1 MRPRIKSAAALGG
14 LLLLALTALTG
25 EPAMAPYRESLPD
38 GTVDWDAG
46 WIRTEASVP
55 LTAGVPRA
63 QALVE
68 SRRTA
73 LVKAQAAAL
82 RLALRLPVDAE
93 RRLESFEALK
103 VRVRGVVQG
112 GKVLSEETRGD
123 RTVVTLEVPINGVH
137 GIASEVAVVTLPPEP
152 EAPPPPPPPQARSRE
167 SSAPPPAPSQAPAPS
182 SLASFGAVTV
192 DGREAGLKPALQM
205 RIVDPQGNEV
215 YGPKTV
221 KPSRAREAMLARYF
235 TAPPEPQGTFGPGFF
250 TSPLLTL
257 ALIARPPL
265 ETAQR
270 EPSPRPRGEE
280 GLVVRAAA
288 ARGALRADVVV
299 TKEEAARLQEAG
311 RQSGILRDGKVRVIV
326 RPDVGG
332 VEGRRFTPASGGD
345 LWLTAR

>member
-1 MRPRIKSAAALGG
+1 MRLRMKSVAALAG
-14 LLLLALTALTG
+14 LLLLALTTLTG
-25 EPAMAPYRESLPD
+25 ETSLAPYRESLPD

-55 LTAGVPRA
+55 LPSGIPRA

-82 RLALRLPVDAE
+82 RLAMRLPVDAE

-103 VRVRGVVQG
+103 VRVRGIVQG
-112 GKVLSEETRGD
+112 GRVLSEETRGD
-123 RTVVTLEVPINGVH
+123 RTVVSLEVPINGVH
-137 GIASEVAVVTLPPEP
+137 GIASEVAVVTLPPPEP
-152 EAPPPPPPPQARSRE
+152 EPPPPAPQARSRE
-167 SSAPPPAPSQAPAPS
+167 TPAPPTPSQPPAAS
-182 SLASFGAVTV
+182 SLASFGDVTV
-192 DGREAGLKPALQM
+192 DGRDAGLKPALQM

-221 KPSRAREAMLARYF
+221 KPLRAREAMLARYV
-235 TAPPEPQGTFGPGFF
+235 TAPPEPQGTFGPAFSS
-250 TSPLLTL
+250 SPLLTL
-257 ALIARPPL
+257 AVIAWPPL
-265 ETAQR
+265 EMAQR
-270 EPSPRPRGEE
+270 EPTQRPRGEE

-288 ARGALRADVVV
+288 ARGTLRADVVV
-299 TKEEAARLQEAG
+299 TEEEAARLREAD
-311 RQSGILRDGKVRVIV
+311 RQSGLLREGRVRVVV

-332 VEGRRFTPASGGD
+332 VEGRRRDPSSAGN

>member
-1 MRPRIKSAAALGG
+1 MRLRTGKTLALAG
-14 LLLLALTALTG
+14 LLLLTLTALSG
-25 EPAMAPYRESLPD
+25 ENTLAPYRETLPD

-63 QALVE
+63 QAVVE

-82 RLALRLPVDAE
+82 RLAMRLPVDAE

-103 VRVRGVVQG
+103 VRVRGIVQG
-112 GKVLSEETRGD
+112 GRILSEETRGD
-123 RTVVTLEVPINGVH
+123 RTVVSLEVPINGVH
-137 GIASEVAVVTLPPEP
+137 GIVSEVAVVTLPPPEP
-152 EAPPPPPPPQARSRE
+152 EPPAPPPQARSRE
-167 SSAPPPAPSQAPAPS
+167 AAPAPPPPPQAPAS

-221 KPSRAREAMLARYF
+221 KPLRAREAMLARYV
-235 TAPPEPQGTFGPGFF
+235 TAPPEPRGTSGSAVSSYPY
-250 TSPLLTL
+250 LTL
-257 ALIARPPL
+257 ALIAWPPL
-265 ETAQR
+265 ELAQR

-280 GLVVRAAA
+280 GLVVRAAS
-288 ARGALRADVVV
+288 ARGTLRADVVV
-299 TKEEAARLQEAG
+299 TEEEAARLREAD
-311 RQSGILRDGKVRVIV
+311 RQSGILREGKVRVVV

-332 VEGRRFTPASGGD
+332 VEGRKLSPSPGGD
-345 LWLTAR
+345 LWLAVR

>member
-1 MRPRIKSAAALGG
+1 MRLRSGKTVALAG
-14 LLLLALTALTG
+14 LLLLTLTALTG
-25 EPAMAPYRESLPD
+25 ETPLAPYRETLPD

-82 RLALRLPVDAE
+82 RLAMRLPVDAE

-112 GKVLSEETRGD
+112 GRILSEETRGD
-123 RTVVTLEVPINGVH
+123 RTVVSLEVPINGVH
-137 GIASEVAVVTLPPEP
+137 GIASEVAVVTLPPPEP
-152 EAPPPPPPPQARSRE
+152 EPPAPPPQARSRE
-167 SSAPPPAPSQAPAPS
+167 TPPAPQSPPPQVPAAS
-182 SLASFGAVTV
+182 SLASFGTVTV
-192 DGREAGLKPALQM
+192 DGRDAGLKPALQM

-221 KPSRAREAMLARYF
+221 KPLRAREAMLARYV
-235 TAPPEPQGTFGPGFF
+235 TAPPEPQGTSGRPV
-250 TSPLLTL
+250 SSYPSLAL
-257 ALIARPPL
+257 ALIAWPPL
-265 ETAQR
+265 EMAQR

-280 GLVVRAAA
+280 GLVVRAAS
-288 ARGALRADVVV
+288 ARGTLRADVVV
-299 TKEEAARLQEAG
+299 TEEEAARLREAD
-311 RQSGILRDGKVRVIV
+311 RQSGLLREGRVRVVV

-332 VEGRRFTPASGGD
+332 VEGRKVSPSPGGD